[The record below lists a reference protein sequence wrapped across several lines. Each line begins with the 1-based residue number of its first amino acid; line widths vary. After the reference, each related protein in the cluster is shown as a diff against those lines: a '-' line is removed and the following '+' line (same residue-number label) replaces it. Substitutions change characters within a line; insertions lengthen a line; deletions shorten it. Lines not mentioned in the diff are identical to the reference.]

1 MADRIGIEIA
11 PDVLEML
18 LRVGTTII
26 GKHGFKARLVENGV
40 PEDFDLVEHGYNQE
54 KGQFFFIFAPK
65 AGPAGPINWQAP
77 VYEREKEASDAL
89 DS

>member
-1 MADRIGIEIA
+1 MADRIGIEVA

-18 LRVGTTII
+18 LRVGTTIS
-26 GKHGFKARLVENGV
+26 GHHGFKARLVEHGI
-40 PEDFDLVEHGYNQE
+40 PDDFQMVNHGYDRE

-65 AGPAGPINWQAP
+65 EGPAGPINWQAP
-77 VYEREKEASDAL
+77 VFEKEAGDVI

>member
-18 LRVGTTII
+18 LRVGATIT
-26 GKHGFKARLVENGV
+26 GNHGFKARLVENGV
-40 PEDFDLVEHGYNQE
+40 PEDFDLVEHGYNRE

-77 VYEREKEASDAL
+77 VYEREKEVGDAN
-89 DS
+89 DP

>member
-1 MADRIGIEIA
+1 MADRVGIEIA

-18 LRVGTTII
+18 LRMGTTIS
-26 GKHGFKARLVENGV
+26 GRHGFKARLVENGV
-40 PEDFDLVEHGYNQE
+40 PEDFDLVEHGYNHE

-65 AGPAGPINWQAP
+65 TGASGPINWQAP
-77 VYEREKEASDAL
+77 VYEREVGDAI